1 MGRKVLHPL
10 LPSLRK
16 KKKRPPKTSLRDD
29 QLSAKTDLWSSL
41 SKQMTHGAT
50 NMKNSP
56 KQDRFTLADKARRFD
71 QSVADSLLE
80 CNPKGWWRVKKK
92 KIFLGKMKEQKIT
105 NNRSMS
111 VEVQIYCNTRSYSNR
126 LKQKG

>member
-1 MGRKVLHPL
+1 MSFTDNTHKMDGSQSS
-10 LPSLRK
+10 PSPSAIPEK

-29 QLSAKTDLWSSL
+29 QLSAKADLWSSL
-41 SKQMTHGAT
+41 TKQMTHGAT

-92 KIFLGKMKEQKIT
+92 RYF
-105 NNRSMS
+105 
-111 VEVQIYCNTRSYSNR
+111 
-126 LKQKG
+126 